1 MTYTDNG
8 RCILITNAA
17 GATVGAIYQAPYSMY
32 TPYNLVFDGRDR
44 GHFASIDECKRV
56 VDYIIAAQ

>member
-8 RCILITNAA
+8 RCILIIDAA
-17 GATVGAIYQAPYSMY
+17 GATVGAIYQAPYSIC

-44 GHFASIDECKRV
+44 GHFASIEECKRV
-56 VDYIIAAQ
+56 VDGIIAAQ